1 MSLPI
6 YFLERQQCPGGYTR
20 FYAAIADQALRY
32 VEYAIL
38 IVFAE
43 RS

>member
-6 YFLERQQCPGGYTR
+6 YFLERQRYPGGYTR
-20 FYAAIADQALRY
+20 FYAAIADQALRHI
-32 VEYAIL
+32 EYTIL